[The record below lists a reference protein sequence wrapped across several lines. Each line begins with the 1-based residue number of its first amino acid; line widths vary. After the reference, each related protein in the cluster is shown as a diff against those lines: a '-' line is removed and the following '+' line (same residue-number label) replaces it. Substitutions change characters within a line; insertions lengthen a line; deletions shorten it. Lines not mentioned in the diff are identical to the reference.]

1 MDSFDYIDEERPL
14 PKIMSFVWNVLTI
27 FALLGVVGVV
37 TVFAFIFDNP
47 DTPLNPFRPQS
58 LPAPMVMP
66 TSTSTPRSVL
76 PPTWTPEPTLPPT
89 DTPVPTLTFTPP
101 PSETPFSLFTP
112 TETTPPEGA
121 RGAPFEVAP
130 ESPIAT
136 SAAAFHS
143 EGCDWLG
150 VAGQVYDLTGA
161 PISGQQVR
169 IGGFLG
175 TRPVDMFTLTGLSGA
190 YNTSGFFEFYL
201 GEVPTAT
208 NGSLWV
214 QLLDQAGIAMSDK
227 VFFQTYDTCDKNLI
241 LINFK
246 QMR

>member
-14 PKIMSFVWNVLTI
+14 PKIMSSVWNVLTI

-37 TVFAFIFDNP
+37 TAFAFIFDNP

-112 TETTPPEGA
+112 TETTPA
-121 RGAPFEVAP
+121 RGSPPRTPFEVSPRVRLSPRLRRLSIPRAATGWVWQGRSTTSPGRPSRGSRCASAVSWAP
-130 ESPIAT
+130 GRWIC
-136 SAAAFHS
+136 SA
-143 EGCDWLG
+143 
-150 VAGQVYDLTGA
+150 
-161 PISGQQVR
+161 
-169 IGGFLG
+169 
-175 TRPVDMFTLTGLSGA
+175 LTGLSGA

-214 QLLDQAGIAMSDK
+214 QLLDQAGIACLTRSSSRP
-227 VFFQTYDTCDKNLI
+227 TTPAI
-241 LINFK
+241 
-246 QMR
+246 RT